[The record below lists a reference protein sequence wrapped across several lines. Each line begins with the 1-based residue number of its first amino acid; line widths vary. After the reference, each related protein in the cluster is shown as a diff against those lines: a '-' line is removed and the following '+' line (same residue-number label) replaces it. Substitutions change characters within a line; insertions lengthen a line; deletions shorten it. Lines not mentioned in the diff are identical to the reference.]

1 LSIKDK
7 DQEKKIAELRSEVN
21 TKDEQV
27 RNLEMQLKEAYEQQ

>member
-27 RNLEMQLKEAYEQQ
+27 RNLEMQLKEAHK